1 VRQADRAG
9 IRVCGI
15 FREASRRNPAG
26 QPAYKTKGTAVT
38 DITADAAAPSI
49 PIAEP
54 QRAAATIA
62 ARIDRLPSTRY
73 IWHLVLLLSLGGFF
87 DNFDNG
93 LIAYV
98 APGLFAAKI
107 FTPTTEGFF
116 DINGFASLVAAT
128 FIGMFVG
135 TMLFSSLSD
144 RFGRRT
150 IFTFALVWYSV
161 ATFFMA
167 FQSTP
172 LAIDFWRFLAGIGIG
187 VELITIDTY
196 LSELMPKD
204 RRGQA
209 FAFNQSFQFLAYPMV
224 SLLALGF
231 VPRAPF
237 GFEGWRWVTVI
248 AAAGAI
254 VVWWIRLALPE
265 SPRWLAI
272 HGKTAEAERITA
284 VMEAKVVAQSGRPL
298 PLPEVLPDEVE
309 AGRGAWVEMWHG
321 EYRWRTIML
330 IIFNLLQSIGYYGVA
345 SWVPTLLVSQ
355 GITVTKSLLYTFI
368 IALANPAGPLLASL
382 LADRVHRKWQLVGS
396 CAGLAIFGIAFSQMR
411 DPAWIIIFGVLLT
424 FSTSNLSY
432 SFHAYQAEL
441 YPTRIRSRAIGFTYA
456 WSRFSTIF
464 VGFMVAFFLRNYG
477 TVGVFV
483 FIASA
488 MATCCLVI
496 GAMGPQTSRLR
507 LEQISR

>member
-1 VRQADRAG
+1 MT
-9 IRVCGI
+9 
-15 FREASRRNPAG
+15 E
-26 QPAYKTKGTAVT
+26 
-38 DITADAAAPSI
+38 ITADAAISPARSTQ
-49 PIAEP
+49 AK
-54 QRAAATIA
+54 RTAATIA
-62 ARIDRLPSTRY
+62 ARIDRLPTTRY

-87 DNFDNG
+87 DVFDNG
-93 LIAYV
+93 LIAYI

-107 FTPTTEGFF
+107 FTPTTQGFF

-128 FIGMFVG
+128 FIGMFAG
-135 TMLFSSLSD
+135 TLLFSSLSD
-144 RFGRRT
+144 LFGRRT
-150 IFTFALVWYSV
+150 IFTFALVWYSI

-172 LAIDFWRFLAGIGIG
+172 LGINAWRFLAGLGIG
-187 VELITIDTY
+187 VELITVDTY

-209 FAFNQSFQFLAYPMV
+209 FAFNQSFQFLAYPLV

-231 VPRAPF
+231 VPNKPF
-237 GFEGWRWVTVI
+237 GFEGWRWVTIICSV
-248 AAAGAI
+248 GAI
-254 VVWWIRLALPE
+254 FVWWIRLSLPE

-272 HGKTAEAERITA
+272 HGNTAEAERITA
-284 VMEAKVVAQSGRPL
+284 MMEAKVEAESGRPL
-298 PLPEVLPDEVE
+298 PPPETLPDEVE
-309 AGRGAWVEMWHG
+309 AGRGAWIEMWQG
-321 EYRWRTIML
+321 PYRSRTIML
-330 IIFNLLQSIGYYGVA
+330 IIFNLVQSVGYYGVA

-368 IALANPAGPLLASL
+368 IALANPTGPLLASFI
-382 LADRVHRKWQLVGS
+382 ADRMHRKWQLVAA
-396 CAGLAIFGIAFSQMR
+396 CASLAISGIVFSQMR
-411 DPAWIIIFGVLLT
+411 NPVGIILVGIWIT

-432 SFHAYQAEL
+432 AFHAYQAEL

-464 VGFMVAFFLRNYG
+464 VGFMVAFFLRDYG

-488 MATCCLVI
+488 MVLCCFVI
-496 GAMGPQTSRLR
+496 GVMGPPTARLR

>member
-1 VRQADRAG
+1 MT
-9 IRVCGI
+9 
-15 FREASRRNPAG
+15 E
-26 QPAYKTKGTAVT
+26 
-38 DITADAAAPSI
+38 ITADTAASPDRSA
-49 PIAEP
+49 AVK
-54 QRAAATIA
+54 RAATTIA

-87 DNFDNG
+87 DVFDNG
-93 LIAYV
+93 LIAYI

-107 FTPTTEGFF
+107 FTPTTQGFF
-116 DINGFASLVAAT
+116 DINGFASLIAST
-128 FIGMFVG
+128 FIGMFAG
-135 TMLFSSLSD
+135 TLLFSSLSD
-144 RFGRRT
+144 LFGRRT

-172 LAIDFWRFLAGIGIG
+172 LAIDAWRFLAGLGIG
-187 VELITIDTY
+187 VELITVDTY

-209 FAFNQSFQFLAYPMV
+209 FAFNQSFQFLAYPVV
-224 SLLALGF
+224 SLLALGL
-231 VPRAPF
+231 VPNMPF
-237 GFEGWRWVTVI
+237 GFAGWRWVTIICSV
-248 AAAGAI
+248 GAI
-254 VVWWIRLALPE
+254 FVWWIRLSLPE

-272 HGKTAEAERITA
+272 HGNTAEAERITA
-284 VMEAKVVAQSGRPL
+284 LMEAKVTAESGRPL
-298 PLPEVLPDEVE
+298 PAPETLPDEVE
-309 AGRGAWVEMWHG
+309 AGRGAWVEMWQG
-321 EYRWRTIML
+321 PYRSRTIML
-330 IIFNLLQSIGYYGVA
+330 IIFNLVQSIGYYGVA

-368 IALANPAGPLLASL
+368 IALANPTGPLLASFI
-382 LADRVHRKWQLVGS
+382 ADRMHRKWQLVAA
-396 CAGLAIFGIAFSQMR
+396 CASLAISGIVFSQMR
-411 DPAWIIIFGVLLT
+411 NPIGIILVGIWIT

-464 VGFMVAFFLRNYG
+464 VGFMVAFFLRDYG
-477 TVGVFV
+477 TIGVFG

-488 MATCCLVI
+488 MVLCCLVI
-496 GAMGPQTSRLR
+496 GTMGPPTARLR